1 MNSSSEWAP
10 RPPGDSPGVL
20 DIRDVTVRFGGVTA
34 LDSVSFAAAPCQV
47 TGVIGP
53 NGAGK
58 TTLLNVLCGFVKP
71 DAGRLT
77 FGDTDLTGLKPH
89 KLASLGI
96 ARTLQNIGLFPGLTV
111 CENVMAGANSHARAG
126 FWASVAGLRRSDRD
140 ERALR
145 RRALAA
151 LDRVGIA
158 DTADSLPGQL
168 PFAHRKRL
176 ALARVLAAQPRLL
189 LLDEPAS
196 GLTETELPEL
206 GRLISNLAADASVVV
221 IEHRMDLM
229 MSVCDTIAVLDFGKL
244 IAFGTPQQVQADP
257 AVTDAY
263 LGAERSGTERSGTE
277 QAGTEQARA
286 ERADADPARAEQ
298 SDGAASHGEP
308 PPPDGPPRSEPT
320 AEERPHD

>member
-1 MNSSSEWAP
+1 MNRSSEWAP

-20 DIRDVTVRFGGVTA
+20 DIRDVTVRFGGLTA

-58 TTLLNVLCGFVKP
+58 TTLLNVLCGFVRP

-96 ARTLQNIGLFPGLTV
+96 ARTLQNVGLFPGLTV
-111 CENVMAGANSHARAG
+111 SENVMAGADCHARAV
-126 FWASVAGLRRSDRD
+126 FWAALAGLRRSDRD

-168 PFAHRKRL
+168 PFAHRKRV

-244 IAFGTPQQVQADP
+244 IAFGTPARVQAAP

-263 LGAERSGTERSGTE
+263 LGAERSG
-277 QAGTEQARA
+277 Q
-286 ERADADPARAEQ
+286 DPARAE
-298 SDGAASHGEP
+298 
-308 PPPDGPPRSEPT
+308 PPDGATPHGGPPPHDGPAPDESHGGLPQDGPA

>member
-111 CENVMAGANSHARAG
+111 CENVMAGANCHARAG
-126 FWASVAGLRRSDRD
+126 FWAGVAGLRRSDRD

-229 MSVCDTIAVLDFGKL
+229 MSVCNTIAVLDFGKL

-263 LGAERSGTERSGTE
+263 LGAERSGAEP
-277 QAGTEQARA
+277 ARA
-286 ERADADPARAEQ
+286 ERP
-298 SDGAASHGEP
+298 DGAAPHGEP
-308 PPPDGPPRSEPT
+308 SPHGPPQNEPPQNEPS

>member
-58 TTLLNVLCGFVKP
+58 TTMLNVLCGFVRP
-71 DAGRLT
+71 DDGRLT

-111 CENVMAGANSHARAG
+111 CENVMAGANCHARAG
-126 FWASVAGLRRSDRD
+126 FWAGVAGLRRSDRD
-140 ERALR
+140 ERTLR

-263 LGAERSGTERSGTE
+263 LGAERSGAERSGAKRSGAE
-277 QAGTEQARA
+277 PARA
-286 ERADADPARAEQ
+286 ERP
-298 SDGAASHGEP
+298 DGAAPHGEP
-308 PPPDGPPRSEPT
+308 SPHGPPQNEPPQNEPS

>member
-10 RPPGDSPGVL
+10 RTAPGDGAAVL

-34 LDSVSFAAAPCQV
+34 LDSVSFTAAPRQV

-58 TTLLNVLCGFVKP
+58 TTLLNVLCGFVRP
-71 DAGRLT
+71 DAGKLT
-77 FGDTDLTGLKPH
+77 FGDTDLTGRRPH

-96 ARTLQNIGLFPGLTV
+96 ARTLQNVGLFPGLTV
-111 CENVMAGANSHARAG
+111 AENVMAGANCHARAG
-126 FWASVAGLRRSDRD
+126 FWSAVAGLAWSDRD
-140 ERALR
+140 ESALRGRALD
-145 RRALAA
+145 A

-168 PFAHRKRL
+168 PFAHRKRV
-176 ALARVLAAQPRLL
+176 ALARVLVAQPRLL

-206 GRLISNLAADASVVV
+206 GQLITNLATDASVVV

-229 MSVCDTIAVLDFGKL
+229 MSVCDAIAVLDFGRL
-244 IAFGTPQQVQADP
+244 IAFGTPQQVQADQ

-263 LGAERSGTERSGTE
+263 LGAER
-277 QAGTEQARA
+277 QHQ
-286 ERADADPARAEQ
+286 
-298 SDGAASHGEP
+298 EP
-308 PPPDGPPRSEPT
+308 LPEGPPGEQPP
-320 AEERPHD
+320 AGEQPPGEQPHD

>member
-1 MNSSSEWAP
+1 MNTSSEWAP
-10 RPPGDSPGVL
+10 RTARGDGAGVL
-20 DIRDVTVRFGGVTA
+20 DISDVTVRFGGLTA

-58 TTLLNVLCGFVKP
+58 TTLLNVLCGFVRP
-71 DAGRLT
+71 DAGKLT
-77 FGDTDLTGLKPH
+77 FGGNELTGLRPH
-89 KLASLGI
+89 QLASLGI
-96 ARTLQNIGLFPGLTV
+96 ARTLQNVGLFPRLTV
-111 CENVMAGANSHARAG
+111 AENVMAGANCHARAG
-126 FWASVAGLRRSDRD
+126 FWAGLAGLRRSDRD

-145 RRALAA
+145 RRALDA

-168 PFAHRKRL
+168 PFAHRKRA
-176 ALARVLAAQPRLL
+176 ALAQVLVAQPRLL

-206 GRLISNLAADASVVV
+206 GRLITNLAVDASVVV

-244 IAFGTPQQVQADP
+244 IAFGTPAQVQADP

-263 LGAERSGTERSGTE
+263 LGA
-277 QAGTEQARA
+277 ARA
-286 ERADADPARAEQ
+286 TADPPQDGQSQEGQ
-298 SDGAASHGEP
+298 PQDEPPSDGPPQGEP
-308 PPPDGPPRSEPT
+308 PAGEQ
-320 AEERPHD
+320 AHE

>member
-10 RPPGDSPGVL
+10 RPPGGSPGVL

-34 LDSVSFAAAPCQV
+34 LDSVSFSAAPCQV

-58 TTLLNVLCGFVKP
+58 TTMLNVLCGFVKP
-71 DAGRLT
+71 DAGQLT
-77 FGDTDLTGLKPH
+77 FGGTDLTGLRPH

-96 ARTLQNIGLFPGLTV
+96 ARTLQNVGLFPGLTV
-111 CENVMAGANSHARAG
+111 CENVMAGANCHARAG
-126 FWASVAGLRRSDRD
+126 FWAAVSGLRRSDRD

-168 PFAHRKRL
+168 PFAHRKRV

-244 IAFGTPQQVQADP
+244 IAFGTPQQVQADQ

-263 LGAERSGTERSGTE
+263 LGAERSSAEP
-277 QAGTEQARA
+277 ARA
-286 ERADADPARAEQ
+286 ER
-298 SDGAASHGEP
+298 SDGAAPDDEP
-308 PPPDGPPRSEPT
+308 PPHDGPPQNEPT

>member
-1 MNSSSEWAP
+1 MNRSSEWAP
-10 RPPGDSPGVL
+10 RTASGEGAGVL
-20 DIRDVTVRFGGVTA
+20 DIHDVTVRFGGLTA
-34 LDSVSFAAAPCQV
+34 LDSVSFAAAARQV

-58 TTLLNVLCGFVKP
+58 TTLLNVLCGFVRP
-71 DAGRLT
+71 DAGKLT
-77 FGDTDLTGLKPH
+77 FGDTDLTGLRPH

-96 ARTLQNIGLFPGLTV
+96 ARTLQNVGLFPGLTV
-111 CENVMAGANSHARAG
+111 AENVMAGANCHARAG
-126 FWASVAGLRRSDRD
+126 FWSALAGLSRSDRD

-145 RRALAA
+145 RLALDA

-168 PFAHRKRL
+168 PFAHRKRV
-176 ALARVLAAQPRLL
+176 ALARVLVAQPRLL

-206 GRLISNLAADASVVV
+206 GQLITNLAADASVVV

-229 MSVCDTIAVLDFGKL
+229 MSACDTIAVLDFGKL

-263 LGAERSGTERSGTE
+263 LGAERPHEDLPHE
-277 QAGTEQARA
+277 
-286 ERADADPARAEQ
+286 D
-298 SDGAASHGEP
+298 P
-308 PPPDGPPRSEPT
+308 PPGDPPHEQPPPG
-320 AEERPHD
+320 EQPHD

>member
-1 MNSSSEWAP
+1 MNNSSEWAP
-10 RPPGDSPGVL
+10 RTAPDDSPGEL
-20 DIRDVTVRFGGVTA
+20 EIHDVTVRFGGLTA
-34 LDSVSFAAAPCQV
+34 LDSVSFTAAPRQV

-58 TTLLNVLCGFVKP
+58 TTLLNVLCGFVRP

-77 FGDTDLTGLKPH
+77 FASADLTGVKPH

-96 ARTLQNIGLFPGLTV
+96 ARTLQNVGLFSRLTV
-111 CENVMAGANSHARAG
+111 GENVMAGAGRHARAG
-126 FWASVAGLRRSDRD
+126 FWPALAGLPWSDRD

-145 RRALAA
+145 QRALAA

-158 DTADSLPGQL
+158 DAADSLPGQL
-168 PFAHRKRL
+168 PFAHRKRV
-176 ALARVLAAQPRLL
+176 ALARALVARPRLL

-206 GRLISNLAADASVVV
+206 GQLISNLAVDASVVV

-229 MSVCDTIAVLDFGKL
+229 MSVCDSIAVLDFGKL
-244 IAFGTPQQVQADP
+244 IAWGTPAQVQADP

-263 LGAERSGTERSGTE
+263 LGAERAHQDPLPRRPPTQDPPLE
-277 QAGTEQARA
+277 Q
-286 ERADADPARAEQ
+286 
-298 SDGAASHGEP
+298 P
-308 PPPDGPPRSEPT
+308 PT
-320 AEERPHD
+320 EERHDD

>member
-1 MNSSSEWAP
+1 MNTSSEWAP

-20 DIRDVTVRFGGVTA
+20 DIRDVTVRFGGLTA

-58 TTLLNVLCGFVKP
+58 TTLLNVLCGFVRP

-77 FGDTDLTGLKPH
+77 FGSTDLTGLKPH

-96 ARTLQNIGLFPGLTV
+96 ARTLQNVGLFPGLTV
-111 CENVMAGANSHARAG
+111 CENVMAGANCHARAG
-126 FWASVAGLRRSDRD
+126 FWPALAGLRRSDRD

-158 DTADSLPGQL
+158 DTADNLPGQL
-168 PFAHRKRL
+168 PFAHRKRV

-206 GRLISNLAADASVVV
+206 GQLISNLAADASVVV

-229 MSVCDTIAVLDFGKL
+229 MSVCNTIAVLDFGKL
-244 IAFGTPQQVQADP
+244 IAFGTPAQVQADP

-263 LGAERSGTERSGTE
+263 LGAERSREDQS
-277 QAGTEQARA
+277 RA
-286 ERADADPARAEQ
+286 E
-298 SDGAASHGEP
+298 
-308 PPPDGPPRSEPT
+308 PPDGATPHDGPGNGPPGDVPPGDVP
-320 AEERPHD
+320 AAGERPND

>member
-10 RPPGDSPGVL
+10 RPLGDSPGVL
-20 DIRDVTVRFGGVTA
+20 DVRDVTVRFGGVTA

-58 TTLLNVLCGFVKP
+58 TTLLNVLCGFVKA

-96 ARTLQNIGLFPGLTV
+96 ARTLQNVGLFPGLTV
-111 CENVMAGANSHARAG
+111 CENVMAGANCHARAG
-126 FWASVAGLRRSDRD
+126 FWAAVAGSRRSDRD

-168 PFAHRKRL
+168 PFAHRKRV

-244 IAFGTPQQVQADP
+244 IAFGTPQQVQADQ

-263 LGAERSGTERSGTE
+263 LGAERSGTERPSTE
-277 QAGTEQARA
+277 
-286 ERADADPARAEQ
+286 PARAE
-298 SDGAASHGEP
+298 
-308 PPPDGPPRSEPT
+308 PPDGATPHDGPRHDGPAQHGPA
-320 AEERPHD
+320 AEEPPHG

>member
-111 CENVMAGANSHARAG
+111 CENVMAGANCHARAG
-126 FWASVAGLRRSDRD
+126 FWAGVAGLRRSDRD

-168 PFAHRKRL
+168 PFAHRKRA

-244 IAFGTPQQVQADP
+244 IAFGTPQQVQANQ

-263 LGAERSGTERSGTE
+263 LGAERSGTERSSTERSGT
-277 QAGTEQARA
+277 GPVRA
-286 ERADADPARAEQ
+286 ER
-298 SDGAASHGEP
+298 SDGAAPHGEP
-308 PPPDGPPRSEPT
+308 SPPDGPPQNEPT
-320 AEERPHD
+320 QNEPPTGERPHD